1 MKIFITDNEGNLIPV
16 DGKSVVIELNSGGTI
31 EIAEEYS
38 RDDVPEDIICGEDEN
53 LPLHSHSRKLKLEQ
67 KALVFTPLQ
76 PMPCTY
82 SRTNFHQKNDCI
94 QQAKRFSQ
102 TKVRPLLS

>member
-38 RDDVPEDIICGEDEN
+38 RDDVPEGIN
-53 LPLHSHSRKLKLEQ
+53 LWGGREPSPSLSFEEI
-67 KALVFTPLQ
+67 KARTEGLGVYPIAANAPARIPVQIFIKR
-76 PMPCTY
+76 MIAY
-82 SRTNFHQKNDCI
+82 SRRSVFLKP
-94 QQAKRFSQ
+94 K
-102 TKVRPLLS
+102 

>member
-38 RDDVPEDIICGEDEN
+38 RDDVPEGIN
-53 LPLHSHSRKLKLEQ
+53 LWGGREPSPSLSFEEIKARTEGLGVYPIAANALHVFPYKLSSKE
-67 KALVFTPLQ
+67 ALLNKSDFG
-76 PMPCTY
+76 
-82 SRTNFHQKNDCI
+82 
-94 QQAKRFSQ
+94 
-102 TKVRPLLS
+102 

>member
-38 RDDVPEDIICGEDEN
+38 RDDVPEGIN
-53 LPLHSHSRKLKLEQ
+53 LWGGREPSPSLSFEEI
-67 KALVFTPLQ
+67 KARTEGLGVYPLQ

-94 QQAKRFSQ
+94 QQAKRFSEI
-102 TKVRPLLS
+102 KVRPLLS

>member
-38 RDDVPEDIICGEDEN
+38 RDDVPEGIN
-53 LPLHSHSRKLKLEQ
+53 LWGGREPSPSLSFEEIKARTEVLGVYPIAANALHVFPYKLSSKE
-67 KALVFTPLQ
+67 
-76 PMPCTY
+76 
-82 SRTNFHQKNDCI
+82 
-94 QQAKRFSQ
+94 
-102 TKVRPLLS
+102 

>member
-38 RDDVPEDIICGEDEN
+38 RDDVPEGIN
-53 LPLHSHSRKLKLEQ
+53 LWGGREPWCLPHCSQCPARIPVQTFIKRMI
-67 KALVFTPLQ
+67 A
-76 PMPCTY
+76 Y
-82 SRTNFHQKNDCI
+82 SRRSVFLKPN
-94 QQAKRFSQ
+94 
-102 TKVRPLLS
+102 

>member
-38 RDDVPEDIICGEDEN
+38 RDDVPEGIN
-53 LPLHSHSRKLKLEQ
+53 LWGGREPSPSLSFEEIKARIEGLGVYPIAANALH
-67 KALVFTPLQ
+67 VFP
-76 PMPCTY
+76 Y
-82 SRTNFHQKNDCI
+82 K
-94 QQAKRFSQ
+94 FSS
-102 TKVRPLLS
+102 KE

>member
-38 RDDVPEDIICGEDEN
+38 RDDVPEGIN
-53 LPLHSHSRKLKLEQ
+53 LWGGREPSPSLSFEEIKARTEGLGVYPIAANALRVFPYKLSSKE
-67 KALVFTPLQ
+67 
-76 PMPCTY
+76 
-82 SRTNFHQKNDCI
+82 
-94 QQAKRFSQ
+94 
-102 TKVRPLLS
+102 